1 MYFFAAWPALW
12 MVVSFMMDK
21 LFAFIE
27 WWFYREA
34 LFYLDSVRR
43 TARGLIF
50 MCLVRP
56 GDRRNTAPHG
66 QCASRAGSSRLNL
79 KHSKMELE
87 VLQVFGCIMGC
98 HVSCAQVH
106 AWDIDYVLAVLAAAD
121 PALVRGL
128 LLGSVVWRQQL

>member
-1 MYFFAAWPALW
+1 MYFFAIWPALW
-12 MVVSFMMDK
+12 MVVSFLMDK

-56 GDRRNTAPHG
+56 EDT
-66 QCASRAGSSRLNL
+66 GSCLTPS
-79 KHSKMELE
+79 
-87 VLQVFGCIMGC
+87 
-98 HVSCAQVH
+98 A
-106 AWDIDYVLAVLAAAD
+106 LAVVAAAD
-121 PALVRGL
+121 
-128 LLGSVVWRQQL
+128 